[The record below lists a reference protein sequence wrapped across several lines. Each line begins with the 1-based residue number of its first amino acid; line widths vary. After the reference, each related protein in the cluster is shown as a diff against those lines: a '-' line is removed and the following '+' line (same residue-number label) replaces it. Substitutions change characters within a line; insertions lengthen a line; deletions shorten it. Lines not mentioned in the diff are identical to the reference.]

1 VNGSE
6 VFQNSATYVYSL
18 NLTDDDNVLTIEA
31 YDLAG
36 NKSMKTLIVRKV
48 NEKII
53 KLQIGSK
60 EVVTSTGR
68 VTLDQSP
75 FVEKGVTLVP
85 LRFIAETF
93 GATVNYND
101 ALKLVTIEFKD
112 KTIQV
117 QINSNIAL
125 VNNQIDK
132 LEVSPKIIGGLTFVP
147 LRFIAEAFG
156 AHVDWDGTTKT
167 ITITYKP

>member
-1 VNGSE
+1 
-6 VFQNSATYVYSL
+6 
-18 NLTDDDNVLTIEA
+18 
-31 YDLAG
+31 
-36 NKSMKTLIVRKV
+36 
-48 NEKII
+48 
-53 KLQIGSK
+53 
-60 EVVTSTGR
+60 
-68 VTLDQSP
+68 
-75 FVEKGVTLVP
+75 
-85 LRFIAETF
+85 
-93 GATVNYND
+93 
-101 ALKLVTIEFKD
+101 LKLITIEFKD